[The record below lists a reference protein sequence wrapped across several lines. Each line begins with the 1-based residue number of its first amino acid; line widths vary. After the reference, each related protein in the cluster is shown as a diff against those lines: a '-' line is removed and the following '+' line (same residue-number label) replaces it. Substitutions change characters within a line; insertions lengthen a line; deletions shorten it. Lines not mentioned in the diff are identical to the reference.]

1 MSNSIKTLIAL
12 SIAATVSI
20 LVPESE
26 LLDPAARRA
35 MFILLFAALLW
46 MTDAMPAYS
55 VGILVIALKLLLLG
69 KAGGVYATTSRD
81 WEDFIAVL
89 GHPLVWL
96 FFGGFVLAAGMAATG
111 IDRWIAN
118 RILAK
123 FGSSS
128 GSLLIGLMLTTF
140 GLSMIMSNTATIAM
154 MLAVLAPLL
163 INKQGTGTARAL
175 VLGIAVAANLGGM
188 GSLIGTP
195 PNAIAV
201 GALLDIPGGPQIGFL
216 DWLIIGLPPAFVL
229 LILSWIL
236 IRLFYKLDS
245 TPLMLPETEIRKVL
259 IPRWQ
264 TLTVTATLFVTV
276 GLWLT
281 SEWHRAPTAAISFI
295 PIVMFTTTG
304 ILTTQRIRGLPY
316 DVLFL
321 LAGGLALGQTVTST
335 GLSLWI
341 ADLMPGDGVI
351 PVLIVLLFAYLTVV
365 LSNFMSNTAAA
376 TVLIPISITVA
387 EGFPAVIAVTVAL
400 AASTAMMLPVAT
412 PPNAMAFATG
422 HLETRDFI
430 RIGAII
436 GLVAPVIVIVWLGI
450 VLAFV

>member
-1 MSNSIKTLIAL
+1 MGNSVKSLIAL
-12 SIAATVSI
+12 GIAATI
-20 LVPESE
+20 AALAPESE

-35 MFILLFAALLW
+35 LFILLFAAFLW
-46 MTDAMPAYS
+46 MSDAMPAYS
-55 VGILVIALKLLLLG
+55 VGILVIALQILLLG
-69 KAGGVYATTSRD
+69 RAGGVFATTSRD
-81 WEDFIAVL
+81 WEEFVAVL

-96 FFGGFVLAAGMAATG
+96 FFGGFVLAAGMAAVG

-118 RILAK
+118 RILAR

-128 GSLLIGLMLTTF
+128 GRLLTGLMLTTF
-140 GLSMIMSNTATIAM
+140 GLSMIMSNTATTAM
-154 MLAVLAPLL
+154 MLAILAPLL
-163 INKQGTGTARAL
+163 IGKEGSDTARVL
-175 VLGIAVAANLGGM
+175 VLGVAIAANLGGM

-201 GALLDIPGGPQIGFL
+201 GALLEIPDGPQIGFL
-216 DWLIIGLPPAFVL
+216 DWLIIGLPPALVL
-229 LILSWIL
+229 LTLSWGML
-236 IRLFYKLDS
+236 HMFYKLDN
-245 TPLMLPETEIRKVL
+245 TPLLLPETEVRKVM
-259 IPRWQ
+259 IPRWHTVTV
-264 TLTVTATLFVTV
+264 TLTLFLTV

-295 PIVMFTTTG
+295 PIVLFTTTG

-316 DVLFL
+316 DVLFM
-321 LAGGLALGQTVTST
+321 LAGGLALGQTVSST

-341 ADLMPGDGVI
+341 ADLLPTGEI
-351 PVLIVLLFAYLTVV
+351 APVLIVLLFAYLTVL

-387 EGFPAVIAVTVAL
+387 ESFPGVIAVAVAL
-400 AASTAMMLPVAT
+400 AASAAMLLPVAT

-430 RIGAII
+430 RTGVVI
-436 GLVAPVIVIVWLGI
+436 GLVAPLLVIAWLGI
-450 VLAFV
+450 VLKFV

>member
-1 MSNSIKTLIAL
+1 MSNAIKSLLAL
-12 SIAATVSI
+12 GIAATVAM

-35 MFILLFAALLW
+35 VFILVFAALLW

-55 VGILVIALKLLLLG
+55 VGILIIGLKLLLLG
-69 KAGGVYATTSRD
+69 KAGGVYATTTRD
-81 WEDFIAVL
+81 WEEFVAVL

-111 IDRWIAN
+111 IDRWLAN
-118 RILAK
+118 RILK
-123 FGSSS
+123 RFG
-128 GSLLIGLMLTTF
+128 GSTGQLLIGLMLTTF
-140 GLSMIMSNTATIAM
+140 GLSMIMSNTATTAM
-154 MLAVLAPLL
+154 MLAILAPLL
-163 INKQGTGTARAL
+163 LNKKGSATAKAL

-201 GALLDIPGGPQIGFL
+201 GSLMEVTDGPQIGFL
-216 DWLIIGLPPAFVL
+216 DWIILGLPPAL
-229 LILSWIL
+229 LLL
-236 IRLFYKLDS
+236 GLAFMMIRLSYKLDDE
-245 TPLMLPETEIRKVL
+245 PLVMPEQKIRNVV

-264 TLTVTATLFVTV
+264 SVTV
-276 GLWLT
+276 VMTLITTVALWLT
-281 SEWHRAPTAAISFI
+281 SEWHRAPTAVISFI

-304 ILTTQRIRGLPY
+304 ILTTQLIRGLPY
-316 DVLFL
+316 DVLFM
-321 LAGGLALGQTVTST
+321 LAGGLALGQTVSDT

-341 ADLMPGDGVI
+341 ANLLPVGDLSQVLVI
-351 PVLIVLLFAYLTVV
+351 LFFAYLTVL

-387 EGFPAVIAVTVAL
+387 EAFPGAIAVTVAL
-400 AASTAMMLPVAT
+400 AASAAMLLPVAT

-422 HLETRDFI
+422 HLQSRDFL
-430 RIGAII
+430 RLGVII
-436 GLVAPVIVIVWLGI
+436 GLVAPPVFIAWLGI
-450 VLAFV
+450 VLVFL